1 MPVFLINFWNWLT
14 KNAWAQALLAGLAT
28 VFALKVIKDRWQ
40 SNIEKGVRRIE
51 REAAER
57 QRQEQ
62 INSQR
67 QEAHERVEA
76 FTEAAR
82 AVERMPDRELRKST
96 EADPNNRGRVP
107 RD

>member
-1 MPVFLINFWNWLT
+1 MPVFVINFWNWLT

-51 REAAER
+51 REQAER
-57 QRQEQ
+57 VAAQREAQ
-62 INSQR
+62 IVSTISENS
-67 QEAHERVEA
+67 
-76 FTEAAR
+76 
-82 AVERMPDRELRKST
+82 REYIRKSDAVRSHDFARQLPN
-96 EADPNNRGRVP
+96 EAGATLPPENY